1 MLADETE
8 HVQSQQSVC
17 LSLLL
22 QALWVEQ
29 TTRKN
34 LNIEV
39 KTIKFRSAT
48 DNKSYKHICCECVCM
63 CVRACVCVCACV
75 HAACVRACVQ
85 RVCMTPI
92 DYTFTEVT
100 ACMPPHT

>member
-29 TTRKN
+29 TTCKN
-34 LNIEV
+34 LNIEAEI
-39 KTIKFRSAT
+39 IKFRSAT

-75 HAACVRACVQ
+75 QVCVQ
-85 RVCMTPI
+85 R
-92 DYTFTEVT
+92 
-100 ACMPPHT
+100 ACMRACSVCV